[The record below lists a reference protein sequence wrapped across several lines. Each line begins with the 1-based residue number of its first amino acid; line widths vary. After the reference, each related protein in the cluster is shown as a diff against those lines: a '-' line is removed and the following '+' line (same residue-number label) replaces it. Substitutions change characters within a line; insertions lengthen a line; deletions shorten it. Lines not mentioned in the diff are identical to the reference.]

1 MPYRIYSSLIASLT
15 DYITGPTELI
25 AKYFKNTYQNK
36 FLSKILKNQ
45 DSKIFPSPI
54 VPPKEEELIKL
65 DLIKTDPKEC
75 LNILFIGSLMSVYD
89 FETIKKVLKFLI
101 KRK

>member
-1 MPYRIYSSLIASLT
+1 MT

-25 AKYFKNTYQNK
+25 AKYFKDNYQNK

-54 VPPKEEELIKL
+54 VPPKEEEQIKL
-65 DLIKTDPKEC
+65 DII
-75 LNILFIGSLMSVYD
+75 NIGKDKWFIYYMV
-89 FETIKKVLKFLI
+89 I
-101 KRK
+101 